1 MKPLRRLRGW
11 MTVNR
16 RREMLLALPPGARV
30 LDVGCGN
37 DAAYHAKSIN
47 PRVVYEGID
56 VGDYNLAHPEAFD
69 RYTLTGSA
77 EFAKTVARAEGPYDL
92 VISNHNLEHCE
103 DPARVVAALCGQV
116 KPGGTLYLA
125 FPSARSDRLPSRG
138 GSLNSHDDATHLRIP
153 DAAEVLGTLERSGLV
168 VTEANDPQQPF
179 KEWLLGLV
187 SEPASRW
194 RNQVLPGTW
203 AFWGFETMIVARR
216 GRVAEATRFEF
227 FAQGRARTGW
237 QRLEGE
243 SDSRPGPAGAT
254 VEFFGPAPGERLAIR
269 LPYGINGWLD
279 HVFHLPF
286 APERMEF
293 RADVPVTVGS
303 ERLRLRSI
311 SAVAAWAL
319 MGWRLNHYLTRE
331 GTLARLGEVERLLHL
346 TGQPPVK
353 GGWLTRRY
361 GLIKEGM
368 RLRSL
373 PLADYPGWLRLQRK
387 RTGAVPVPDARVSV
401 VVGTCACGQEALR
414 ATQDALSAQT
424 LPPERVVEIDDGRGD
439 GLRRALDAV
448 DTGLVMVLRGGDVPA
463 PTALACL
470 AGRFAVLP
478 GAVCVYGDEDF
489 SDGETVRPVFKP
501 DFDPVLQ
508 ATAHYI
514 GRCALFATQ
523 YARSLAQGDFQAGLA
538 QAEADRVVH
547 VPRVLLHAPAP
558 AERPAPERKL
568 PASASSVSVV
578 IPTRDRLSLLAP
590 CVESLRRVTDYP
602 DWEIVIV
609 DNGSREPETL
619 DYLRGLKECGEARV
633 VRRDMEFNYSRL
645 NNLGV
650 QAAQGEILVF
660 LNNDVEVLHP
670 EWLGEMVAWAL
681 EPGVGGVGA
690 RLLYPD
696 GSLQHAGVAAGV
708 VGIAGHPWKRSRP
721 DATTDFRLSHPRTV
735 TANTGACLA
744 VRRTLFLETGGFDET
759 LAVAFNDVDLCLK
772 LQRAGL
778 RNVWTPLAT
787 LVHHESVSRGRND
800 TPEKQARFD
809 AERRVMLARWGE
821 SLCRDPYYSPNLTCG
836 AEDGGLNPFPPP
848 ACAGE
853 R

>member
-16 RREMLLALPPGARV
+16 RREMFLALPPGARV

-37 DAAYHAKSIN
+37 DAAYHAKNIN

-77 EFAKTVARAEGPYDL
+77 EFADTVARAEGPFDL

-138 GSLNSHDDATHLRIP
+138 GSLNFHDDATHLRIP
-153 DAAEVLGTLERSGLV
+153 DAAEVFRTLERSGLT
-168 VTEANDPQQPF
+168 VTEIGNPRQPF

-194 RNQVLPGTW
+194 CNQVLPGTW

-216 GRVAEATRFEF
+216 GRTAHETRFEF
-227 FAQGRARTGW
+227 FAQGRARAGW

-243 SDSRPGPAGAT
+243 SVFQSGPTGAR
-254 VEFFGPAPGERLAIR
+254 VEFFGTAPDERLVIE

-293 RADVPVTVGS
+293 QADVPVTVGS

-311 SAVAAWAL
+311 PAAMAWAL
-319 MGWRLNHYLTRE
+319 MGWRLRHYLTRE

-346 TGQPPVK
+346 TGRPPVP

-373 PLADYPGWLRLQRK
+373 PLADYPSWLRLQRE
-387 RTGAVPVPDARVSV
+387 RTGAVPIPDAAVSV
-401 VVGTCACGQEALR
+401 VVDSGCGQDALH
-414 ATQDALSAQT
+414 ATLDALSAQT
-424 LPPERVVEIDDGRGD
+424 LRPARVVEIDDGDGH

-448 DTGLVMVLRGGDVPA
+448 RTDLVMVLRGGDVPD

-470 AGRFAVLP
+470 AGLFA
-478 GAVCVYGDEDF
+478 ARSETVCVYGDEDY

-514 GRCALFATQ
+514 GRCALFATE

-538 QAEADRVVH
+538 RAEADRVAH
-547 VPRVLLHAPAP
+547 VPRVLLHLSEPPVPPAP
-558 AERPAPERKL
+558 VRKP
-568 PASASSVSVV
+568 PASTPLVSVV

-602 DWEIVIV
+602 AWEIVIV
-609 DNGSREPETL
+609 DNGSREQDTL
-619 DYLRGLKECGEARV
+619 DYLRGFEERGEGRV
-633 VRRDMEFNYSRL
+633 VRANMEFNYSRL

-660 LNNDVEVLHP
+660 LNNDVETLHP
-670 EWLGEMVAWAL
+670 EWLGELVAWAQ
-681 EPGVGGVGA
+681 EPGVGSVGA
-690 RLLYPD
+690 KLLYP
-696 GSLQHAGVAAGV
+696 GGGLQHAGVAVGL

-721 DATTDFRLSHPRTV
+721 EAPIDFRLSHPRTV
-735 TANTGACLA
+735 SANTGACLA
-744 VRRTLFLETGGFDET
+744 VRRTHFLEAGGFDET

-778 RNVWTPLAT
+778 RNVWTPLAA

-800 TPEKQARFD
+800 TPEKQARFE

-821 SLCRDPYYSPNLTCG
+821 ALCRDPYYSPNLTSG